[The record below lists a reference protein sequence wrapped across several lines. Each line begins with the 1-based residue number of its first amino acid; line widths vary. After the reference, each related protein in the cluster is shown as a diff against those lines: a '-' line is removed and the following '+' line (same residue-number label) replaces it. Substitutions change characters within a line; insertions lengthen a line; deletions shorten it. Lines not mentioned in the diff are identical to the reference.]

1 MAPCIATEAL
11 KDDFLIHK
19 GGIDP
24 EESSQEREILRE
36 AMRRFTRRGQQ
47 CTASARKSVRYV
59 TQGKGSGQ
67 QMDVCRA
74 TKLDGSSCS
83 LPAWG
88 NSKLCWSHSPENA
101 AKRCSI
107 ARRGGRAR
115 GAKVP
120 SRVMDD
126 LEAVAE
132 QLQNVAE
139 MTLAGDLDPDRA
151 KAVTNALQAKQGS
164 LRLLRE
170 WYVVDV
176 IGERLS
182 ALEGS
187 P

>member
-1 MAPCIATEAL
+1 
-11 KDDFLIHK
+11 
-19 GGIDP
+19 
-24 EESSQEREILRE
+24 
-36 AMRRFTRRGQQ
+36 
-47 CTASARKSVRYV
+47 
-59 TQGKGSGQ
+59 
-67 QMDVCRA
+67 MDVCRA
-74 TKLDGSSCS
+74 TKVDGSSCF

-88 NSKLCWSHSPENA
+88 SSELCWAHSPENA
-101 AKRCSI
+101 AKRRSI

-139 MTLAGDLDPDRA
+139 RTLAGDLDPDRA
-151 KAVTNALQAKQGS
+151 ATNALQAKQGS

-176 IGERLS
+176 MGERLS

>member
-1 MAPCIATEAL
+1 
-11 KDDFLIHK
+11 
-19 GGIDP
+19 
-24 EESSQEREILRE
+24 
-36 AMRRFTRRGQQ
+36 
-47 CTASARKSVRYV
+47 
-59 TQGKGSGQ
+59 
-67 QMDVCRA
+67 MDVCRA
-74 TKLDGSSCS
+74 TKVDGSSCS
-83 LPAWG
+83 LPAQG
-88 NSKLCWSHSPENA
+88 SSGLCWSHTPENA
-101 AKRCSI
+101 AKRRSI

-120 SRVMDD
+120 SRVMAD

-139 MTLAGDLDPDRA
+139 RTLAGDLDPERA
-151 KAVTNALQAKQGS
+151 RAATNALQAKQGS

-176 IGERLS
+176 MGERVS

>member
-1 MAPCIATEAL
+1 
-11 KDDFLIHK
+11 
-19 GGIDP
+19 
-24 EESSQEREILRE
+24 
-36 AMRRFTRRGQQ
+36 
-47 CTASARKSVRYV
+47 
-59 TQGKGSGQ
+59 
-67 QMDVCRA
+67 MDACRT
-74 TKLDGSSCS
+74 TKADGSPCS
-83 LPAWG
+83 LPARG
-88 NSKLCWSHSPENA
+88 SSGLCWSHSPENA
-101 AKRCSI
+101 AKRRSI

-139 MTLAGDLDPDRA
+139 RVLAGDLDPDRA
-151 KAVTNALQAKQGS
+151 KAATNALQAKQGA
-164 LRLLRE
+164 LKLMRE

-182 ALEGS
+182 VLEGS

>member
-1 MAPCIATEAL
+1 
-11 KDDFLIHK
+11 
-19 GGIDP
+19 
-24 EESSQEREILRE
+24 
-36 AMRRFTRRGQQ
+36 
-47 CTASARKSVRYV
+47 
-59 TQGKGSGQ
+59 
-67 QMDVCRA
+67 MDVCRA
-74 TKLDGSSCS
+74 TKVDGSSCS
-83 LPAWG
+83 LSAWG
-88 NSKLCWSHSPENA
+88 SSELCWTHSPENA
-101 AKRCSI
+101 AKRRSI

-139 MTLAGDLDPDRA
+139 RTLAGDLDPDRA
-151 KAVTNALQAKQGS
+151 RAATNALQAKQGS

-176 IGERLS
+176 MGERLS